1 MPVSGEAPLGLTV
14 AEKLCGLISIFLG
27 GAIVY
32 FTVVD
37 PPMIG
42 GRVES
47 YSFAFLV
54 GGFILVVLGIF
65 LLLVNA
71 E

>member
-1 MPVSGEAPLGLTV
+1 MVVSGEAPLGLTV

-27 GAIVY
+27 GVIVY

-37 PPMIG
+37 PPMSG

-47 YSFAFLV
+47 YSSVFLI
-54 GGFILVVLGIF
+54 GGLILVILGI
-65 LLLVNA
+65 LLLLIKT

>member
-1 MPVSGEAPLGLTV
+1 MMVSGEAPLGLTV
-14 AEKLCGLISIFLG
+14 AEKLCGLLSIFLG

-47 YSFAFLV
+47 YSFAFLI
-54 GGFILVVLGIF
+54 GGLILVILGIL
-65 LLLVNA
+65 LLLVKT